1 MINIPNGLKDSEVSL
16 YIAAFERCEESIKE
30 KNNNTT
36 VDETVDEIVAQWG
49 KIVENAEQLRTFLL
63 AEVKVPIN
71 PVVAITDVT
80 VKNKKWFS
88 ELKKNQSRYLE
99 YWRRYYDYLNR
110 KPSWTLDAVRDID
123 DSTDAV
129 LNYMADPNLKIKQDV
144 YGLAFGYVQ
153 SGKTAH
159 YLGVLNKAA
168 DAGYKIIIVLAG
180 IHNNLRSQ
188 TQIRLEEEFLGYDVR
203 GLADDSQNA
212 IGVGIGR
219 SVSHHFSA
227 LTSREEKGD
236 FNKIKAG
243 TSMNPPFILVTKKN
257 ASVLAQLIRYLRNL
271 PVAVKKENGKKGF
284 SVDYPLLVIDDEAD
298 QASLNTKDCFNADG
312 TVKEDFNPT
321 TINKHIRTILS
332 LFDCF
337 SYVGYTATPFANIF
351 IPPKINSRKYGK
363 DLFPKDFIVNIPRP
377 DNYIGALEYFGLND
391 IDDQITAMPLFRA
404 IEKGKDYQG
413 KGTRKDDPVGPL
425 PDELKM
431 AMKSFVLSVALR
443 NLRGQYAKPNS
454 MLVHIIRFKGQQN
467 IIKKKVEKYFMEE
480 IYNYIKNGD
489 TLTLIISDFSLSSTI
504 VKIGKVEIDKNVRMV
519 WRFLKNCFTAY
530 FEDIEESCDGY
541 QAYEYIQACKEE
553 IETVNIILITNKK
566 AVLYVPNDTRIGK
579 IPIKYDVW
587 DLERLYQH
595 VFLNMQTDIIEIKLS
610 KKYEMQLPLI
620 KVKGS
625 DEQPYDCYI
634 GAISGELL
642 AKIYN
647 DEGQKLIEKNVRSFL
662 QATGKINKGIR
673 DSLKNEPDMF
683 MAYNN
688 GISTIAE
695 SIEIDEKKSTDSF
708 VVIKSIKGWQIV
720 NGGQTTASIY
730 NAYKGKVDLS
740 KVSVQM
746 KLAVIKA
753 EDRTNEIVANISK
766 YANSQNPIKM
776 SDFSANDE
784 YHIRM
789 ERLSRIVYI
798 PVEKGKSVDRWF
810 YERARGQYLVEVNR
824 QLTPAKKKEFKEH
837 NPKKRC
843 ISKAVA
849 AKCMMCWLGY
859 PDTVSKGLET
869 NFVFFTGL
877 VNEGKIPEA
886 NEVNYKRNVM

>member
-1 MINIPNGLKDSEVSL
+1 MSDKLQEFNQDMLDEVVSYRSNNLVSTSTAFKTIFLSYLADIGESSISDSQ
-16 YIAAFERCEESIKE
+16 IIDF
-30 KNNNTT
+30 
-36 VDETVDEIVAQWG
+36 
-49 KIVENAEQLRTFLL
+49 
-63 AEVKVPIN
+63 
-71 PVVAITDVT
+71 
-80 VKNKKWFS
+80 KKS
-88 ELKKNQSRYLE
+88 S
-99 YWRRYYDYLNR
+99 D
-110 KPSWTLDAVRDID
+110 
-123 DSTDAV
+123 
-129 LNYMADPNLKIKQDV
+129 KIKLD
-144 YGLAFGYVQ
+144 GYV
-153 SGKTAH
+153 
-159 YLGVLNKAA
+159 
-168 DAGYKIIIVLAG
+168 
-180 IHNNLRSQ
+180 
-188 TQIRLEEEFLGYDVR
+188 
-203 GLADDSQNA
+203 
-212 IGVGIGR
+212 
-219 SVSHHFSA
+219 
-227 LTSREEKGD
+227 
-236 FNKIKAG
+236 FN
-243 TSMNPPFILVTKKN
+243 
-257 ASVLAQLIRYLRNL
+257 
-271 PVAVKKENGKKGF
+271 
-284 SVDYPLLVIDDEAD
+284 
-298 QASLNTKDCFNADG
+298 
-312 TVKEDFNPT
+312 
-321 TINKHIRTILS
+321 
-332 LFDCF
+332 
-337 SYVGYTATPFANIF
+337 
-351 IPPKINSRKYGK
+351 
-363 DLFPKDFIVNIPRP
+363 
-377 DNYIGALEYFGLND
+377 EYFN
-391 IDDQITAMPLFRA
+391 
-404 IEKGKDYQG
+404 
-413 KGTRKDDPVGPL
+413 
-425 PDELKM
+425 
-431 AMKSFVLSVALR
+431 
-443 NLRGQYAKPNS
+443 
-454 MLVHIIRFKGQQN
+454 
-467 IIKKKVEKYFMEE
+467 
-480 IYNYIKNGD
+480 

-541 QAYEYIQACKEE
+541 QAYEYIQACKEK

-849 AKCMMCWLGY
+849 AKCMMSWLGY

-886 NEVNYKRNVM
+886 NEVNYKRMIAEVILFNECDRIVANQKFGGFKAQIDYYTVALLGKYYKDEINLDMIWENQMINSETMLIIEELVYKVWEHFQNPTIPGVNIGQWCKKSDCWDLLQYRFENKLI